1 MLPTAFLVALAF
13 VQRPGWTAAD
23 TKLDLHVDPGGF
35 LMRALSLWDPLAAG
49 GQLQN
54 QAYGYLFP
62 MGPFFW
68 LGHGLGLPAWVVERL
83 WWASLLVIGYH
94 GVLRVLEQ
102 LNVGNRWSRVVG
114 AATYTLA
121 PRMLVGL
128 GAISSEIW
136 PMAVAPWVLVPL
148 LAVAPGGERRA
159 GLRSGVAVLALGAVN
174 AVATLVAL
182 ILPLWWIVT
191 RRAPSRRR
199 LLGWWSLAV
208 VLATAWW
215 AGPLLLLGRYSP
227 PFLDWIEDSRTT
239 TSVASPTEALR
250 GTTQWIASIGGGSS
264 AVWPAGWEVLTSR
277 SVLLLGLV
285 VALAGLA
292 GLAVARGPW
301 AGFARGGLVLGLLGV
316 TLGHLGGVAP
326 PWAPWLADLL
336 DGPLAPLRNTHKVE
350 PVLRLPLAMGVA
362 HGLPLAVAWLRSRRA
377 PWPAIAPALVVVALV
392 GQTAVPAVA
401 SVIQR
406 GPFLA
411 VPSAWAQ
418 SATWLEERPDGG
430 RTLILPG
437 GSAPARW
444 WGEPKDEP
452 FQSVAATPWMVRDA
466 VPLGSAGATRLLD
479 EVGALVDQGRGG
491 SELLGALRAL
501 GVTRILVPG
510 DEVPGAGRS
519 PGAVVRAAL
528 DRSGARSIAT
538 FGDLIGGSATKGQVS
553 DWGLDRPV
561 PVVEIFAVPTRATIA
576 PTSTV
581 PTEQVDRLA
590 GGPEA
595 VGRLPWSAP
604 AVLASDQDSL
614 LATDPRRAVLTDS
627 LQRRQVAFGASRDLY
642 GPLLAGGEH
651 YPAQR
656 PVHDYWPAPLDER
669 TQAVERWQTV
679 RDDGDVTVSASS
691 SLVEPDLG
699 QQRDLAADAWRAFD
713 ASGETGWRSSG
724 YEPRGQWVQAEWPR
738 VESMPDAVTVVID
751 TTEGADVAA
760 VSVVTD
766 AGRERTPVTT
776 PTLAGRGVDP
786 ARYAISAAVPAGPS
800 KRLRL
805 VVEATRGERST
816 VRILDIGAGVLPR
829 ATPWVRLPAPTAST
843 EVIALEATRDDRP
856 ACYPTSSGSLAC
868 SPDRRR
874 VGEEATGMRREALI
888 PQARTFRVSGEVVGT
903 GVGADPLLRRLD
915 GVRASSASRW
925 FPEPGVS
932 PELAVDGDPGTFW
945 AAEPDDSSPVLS
957 VSWPGTR
964 RVTGLRLTT
973 SGDVAGRRPTEVEVR
988 IGTRTVHRVLDATG
1002 AASLPA
1008 TTAHGLRITVTGTT
1022 DEVTSSPR
1030 GRRALPVVVGE
1041 VTLRGEPWGPG
1052 PAADSPVSV
1061 PCGFGPTVQV
1071 GGTTL
1076 ETTVNGTRHN
1086 LVTGGSL
1093 ELRVCGDVD
1102 VPAGEQQIQ
1111 ALASAQFA
1119 VRSLVLDGREAGRS
1133 TRAGVAV
1140 RTRSWGATSR
1150 TLEVSG
1156 PTTGKDLLV
1165 VRENANPGWTAT
1177 MDGVALDPVRVD
1189 GWAQAWVL
1197 PSGSRGMVELR
1208 FTPQRV
1214 FLGCLLVGGLLA
1226 LVLVG
1231 ATLAGRNRPA
1241 AVLPAVRSRGLGTV
1255 LAGLGI
1261 VAMGGLAGAAAVV
1274 GALLA
1279 RRWRR
1284 GGWLLPLWGVATV
1297 AWGVWSIAD
1306 PWPGGMTNRDSVS
1319 GALGL
1324 LIVALSVVAG
1334 SRSRGE
1340 VPDASLDGGLE
1351 QVPAGRGQDTG
1362 HEKRQ
1367 EHRHPEPTTEGGQA

>member
-1 MLPTAFLVALAF
+1 MSRPPVALDTWRRRFDRVLPTAFLVALAF

-766 AGRERTPVTT
+766 AEGSALRSPRRLSPDGVSTPPAMPSRPRSPQVR
-776 PTLAGRGVDP
+776 ARGSASSSRRHAV
-786 ARYAISAAVPAGPS
+786 SAA
-800 KRLRL
+800 RC
-805 VVEATRGERST
+805 
-816 VRILDIGAGVLPR
+816 
-829 ATPWVRLPAPTAST
+829 ASW
-843 EVIALEATRDDRP
+843 
-856 ACYPTSSGSLAC
+856 TSAQGC
-868 SPDRRR
+868 C
-874 VGEEATGMRREALI
+874 
-888 PQARTFRVSGEVVGT
+888 
-903 GVGADPLLRRLD
+903 
-915 GVRASSASRW
+915 
-925 FPEPGVS
+925 PEPHRGCGFQHRPPRPRS
-932 PELAVDGDPGTFW
+932 
-945 AAEPDDSSPVLS
+945 
-957 VSWPGTR
+957 
-964 RVTGLRLTT
+964 LR
-973 SGDVAGRRPTEVEVR
+973 SKP
-988 IGTRTVHRVLDATG
+988 
-1002 AASLPA
+1002 PA
-1008 TTAHGLRITVTGTT
+1008 TTVRPATRPAVAASPAPRIGVAW
-1022 DEVTSSPR
+1022 VK
-1030 GRRALPVVVGE
+1030 RRQGCAVRPSF
-1041 VTLRGEPWGPG
+1041 R
-1052 PAADSPVSV
+1052 
-1061 PCGFGPTVQV
+1061 
-1071 GGTTL
+1071 
-1076 ETTVNGTRHN
+1076 RHARS
-1086 LVTGGSL
+1086 GS
-1093 ELRVCGDVD
+1093 
-1102 VPAGEQQIQ
+1102 
-1111 ALASAQFA
+1111 A
-1119 VRSLVLDGREAGRS
+1119 VRSWARGSGRTLSCGDSTACAPVL
-1133 TRAGVAV
+1133 RAG
-1140 RTRSWGATSR
+1140 
-1150 TLEVSG
+1150 
-1156 PTTGKDLLV
+1156 
-1165 VRENANPGWTAT
+1165 
-1177 MDGVALDPVRVD
+1177 
-1189 GWAQAWVL
+1189 
-1197 PSGSRGMVELR
+1197 
-1208 FTPQRV
+1208 
-1214 FLGCLLVGGLLA
+1214 
-1226 LVLVG
+1226 
-1231 ATLAGRNRPA
+1231 
-1241 AVLPAVRSRGLGTV
+1241 
-1255 LAGLGI
+1255 
-1261 VAMGGLAGAAAVV
+1261 
-1274 GALLA
+1274 
-1279 RRWRR
+1279 
-1284 GGWLLPLWGVATV
+1284 
-1297 AWGVWSIAD
+1297 
-1306 PWPGGMTNRDSVS
+1306 
-1319 GALGL
+1319 
-1324 LIVALSVVAG
+1324 G
-1334 SRSRGE
+1334 SRSPGCRPSSRWTEIPGRSGQQSRTTPRRSSRCRGPE
-1340 VPDASLDGGLE
+1340 RAALPGCASRPRETSPVGVPPRWRCGSGRAPCTGCSMPRELHPFPPRPPTACAS
-1351 QVPAGRGQDTG
+1351 PSRAR
-1362 HEKRQ
+1362 
-1367 EHRHPEPTTEGGQA
+1367 PTR